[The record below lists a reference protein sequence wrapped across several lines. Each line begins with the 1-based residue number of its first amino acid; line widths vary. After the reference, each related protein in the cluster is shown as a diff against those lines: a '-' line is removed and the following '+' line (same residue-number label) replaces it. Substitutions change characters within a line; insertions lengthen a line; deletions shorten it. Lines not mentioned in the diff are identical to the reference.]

1 MKIEDIYRIFS
12 QCNFTICTDTRQI
25 IKDSLF
31 IALKGE
37 RFNANHFVEE
47 AINQGCKYA
56 ISDDYKG
63 DDERI
68 IVVDNTLKILQ
79 QLSHYHRKKMNVK
92 VIGITGS
99 NGKTTTKELIA
110 AVLGEKYKIIYTQS
124 NYNNHIGV
132 PLTLL
137 NIKPETE
144 IAIVEMG
151 ANHPG
156 EIDFLCSL
164 ADPDYG
170 IITNVGKA
178 HLEGFG
184 SFESVIQTKTELY
197 RFIKAK
203 NGTIFVNH
211 DNHILFEHAA
221 NINYFSYGMNAK
233 ANVITTY
240 YEANPFLNINWKA
253 QNNDQIY
260 SIKTNLIGL
269 YNWENVL
276 AAVCI
281 GHYFKVEPQKIKYAI
296 ENYIPSNHRSQWLT
310 IGSNNILMD
319 AYNANPTSMQ
329 LALKNFIALPFKNK
343 CLILGDMKELGN
355 YEKEEHQNILNIIE
369 QNTFDKVFLVGPVF
383 SELNKNSNYLTF
395 ENVEQLINYLNIN
408 PLTNSTI
415 LIKGSHGIHLE
426 KLMDFFNEQ
435 K

>member
-56 ISDDYKG
+56 ISDEYKG
-63 DDERI
+63 EDKRI
-68 IVVDNTLKILQ
+68 IVVDNTLKTLQ
-79 QLSHYHRKKMNVK
+79 QLSHYHRKKVNVK

-184 SFESVIQTKTELY
+184 SFEGVIQTKTELY

-240 YEANPFLNINWKA
+240 YEASPFLNINWKA
-253 QNNDQIY
+253 QNNDQIH

-281 GHYFKVEPQKIKYAI
+281 G
-296 ENYIPSNHRSQWLT
+296 L
-310 IGSNNILMD
+310 
-319 AYNANPTSMQ
+319 
-329 LALKNFIALPFKNK
+329 
-343 CLILGDMKELGN
+343 
-355 YEKEEHQNILNIIE
+355 
-369 QNTFDKVFLVGPVF
+369 
-383 SELNKNSNYLTF
+383 
-395 ENVEQLINYLNIN
+395 
-408 PLTNSTI
+408 
-415 LIKGSHGIHLE
+415 
-426 KLMDFFNEQ
+426 
-435 K
+435 